1 LDLVEPAERVQRAAA
16 DPRNEL
22 RERPECGQR
31 WVAPV
36 AGACPHRRPHAAIH
50 RVHLVLTQQQPDA
63 VVEVAA
69 RVALAA
75 VLDGEEPLE
84 DGVLVK
90 RPRERVGKLWHVLPA
105 SLSHSVHAPMVHS
118 AASVPTISPATS
130 AAPRSVTS
138 TIRTPASLRIH
149 VSWRFA

>member
-1 LDLVEPAERVQRAAA
+1 
-16 DPRNEL
+16 
-22 RERPECGQR
+22 
-31 WVAPV
+31 
-36 AGACPHRRPHAAIH
+36 
-50 RVHLVLTQQQPDA
+50 LTQQQPDA
-63 VVEVAA
+63 VLEVAA

-105 SLSHSVHAPMVHS
+105 SLSHSVHAPRVHS
-118 AASVPTISPATS
+118 AASVHTISPTS
-130 AAPRSVTS
+130 AALRSVTS